1 MKAASA
7 IAWALLIFG
16 FILFFMFT
24 TVFAYRYRITVEV
37 NYYYNYNNVQ
47 LALLTLL
54 SSTHEK
60 EQVAKLLAEHLTLNQ
75 PADMKAV
82 LVDKLD
88 KIVESKC
95 YTLTASNLIVNGTNI
110 DCTKKYAAKAKIVYP
125 YNPNITGDVI
135 LVVG

>member
-95 YTLTASNLIVNGTNI
+95 YTLNASNLVVNGTNT